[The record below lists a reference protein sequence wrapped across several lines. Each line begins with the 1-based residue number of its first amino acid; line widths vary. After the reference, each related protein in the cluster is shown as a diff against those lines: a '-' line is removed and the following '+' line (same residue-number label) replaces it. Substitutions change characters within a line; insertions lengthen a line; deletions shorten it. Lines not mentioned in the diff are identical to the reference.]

1 MDPLNRKIRVT
12 TPPTPKPLLFER
24 MTGEEELGRAF
35 RYEVDMLCESGELDL
50 ESLLGKKMTV
60 TIEHENG
67 ERHFNGV
74 CTQFRVLGTTHR
86 YIRYRATLRPE
97 LHLLSYV
104 SNCRIFQKKKVPD
117 ILKQL
122 FKDKVTVDV
131 KLMRD
136 YRTWDYLVQ
145 YRESDFNFVCR
156 LMEQE
161 GIFFFFTHSEDS
173 HKLVLV
179 DESSSCSEAP
189 HYAKVPFLP
198 PEEVGRVKD
207 EHVSSWIS
215 GARIVPGKFT
225 VRDYR
230 FEKPT
235 DMPTS
240 TVDSQLK
247 RGDGGPRAGA
257 DYEVYDYPGEHK
269 STDEARDEAR
279 NRLLEHESS
288 YQTTEAQA
296 DTRGLGVG
304 HKFTVT
310 NLPRLLQTDKPY
322 IIIKA
327 NYTVQGNLYESDA
340 ARAQTE
346 EYKAAYTLIDAKTE
360 YRTPRQ
366 TPKPI
371 VQGPQT
377 ATVVGRKTGA
387 AGDELATDEH
397 GRVMVK
403 FHWDRR
409 GDVNG
414 PEDEP
419 ADKDK
424 EQSCFIRVSQHWAGT
439 RFGSMFV
446 PRIGQEVIVDF
457 LEGDPDCPIITGR
470 VYNGDNKVPWDLPGN
485 ATQSGIL
492 TRSSKG
498 ASAANA
504 NAIRFEDKKG
514 SEQLWIH
521 AEKNQD
527 IEVEADETHWVGHDR
542 TKTVDND
549 ETVKVKGNRTET
561 VDKDEKITIHQNQT
575 RGVDKNRDLTVGIN
589 QSETVG
595 SNDTQSVGANKS
607 TTVGSNCSLQ
617 VGTAM
622 SVTVGAMMSEEV
634 GAAKSVTVGANSSED
649 VGGNKSVS
657 AGGNL
662 SESAGGSVSVDAGK
676 EMALKAG
683 KNFMGDAGEN
693 MTLKAGKK
701 TLVEATDELTLKCGS
716 ATIVMKSN
724 GDITINGNKI
734 NVKGSGDVIVKG
746 SKIGQN

>member
-1 MDPLNRKIRVT
+1 MDPLNRKIRLT

-35 RYEVDMLCESGELDL
+35 RYEVDMLCESTEIDL
-50 ESLLGKKMTV
+50 EALLGKKMTV
-60 TIEHENG
+60 TIEHKSG

-74 CTQFRVLGTTHR
+74 CTQFRVLGSTHR

-97 LHLLSYV
+97 LSLLSYTQ
-104 SNCRIFQKKKVPD
+104 NCRIFQKKKVPD

-122 FKDKVTVDV
+122 FADKLTVDM

-161 GIFFFFTHSEDS
+161 GIFFFFTHTEDG
-173 HKLVLV
+173 HKLVLA
-179 DESSSCSEAP
+179 DESSSIAEAP
-189 HYAKVPFLP
+189 FYAKVPFLP

-207 EHVSSWIS
+207 EHVSSWTAN
-215 GARIVPGKFT
+215 ARIVPGKVT

-235 DMPTS
+235 ELPTS
-240 TVDSQLK
+240 TVDSQLR
-247 RGDGGPRAGA
+247 RGDGGPRPGA
-257 DYEVYDYPGEHK
+257 VYEVYDYPGEHK
-269 STDEARDEAR
+269 SADEARDEAR
-279 NRLLEHESS
+279 NRLLEHESW
-288 YQTTEAQA
+288 YQTAEALA

-304 HKFTVT
+304 QKFTIT
-310 NLPRLLQTDKPY
+310 NLPRLLQSDKPY

-327 NYTVQGNLYESDA
+327 SYSLVGNYYESDKA
-340 ARAQTE
+340 KQQPE
-346 EYKAAYTLIDAKTE
+346 EYRAAYTLIDSKVE
-360 YRTPRQ
+360 YRTPRL

-387 AGDELATDEH
+387 ADDELATDEH

-409 GDVNG
+409 GDTNG

-424 EQSCFIRVSQHWAGT
+424 EQSCFIRVSQHWAGS
-439 RFGSMFV
+439 RFGTMFI

-498 ASAANA
+498 ATGANA

-527 IEVEADETHWVGHDR
+527 IEVEKDETHWVGHDR
-542 TKTVDND
+542 VKTIDHDENVHVKHNRIEKVDND
-549 ETVKVKGNRTET
+549 ET
-561 VDKDEKITIHQNQT
+561 ITIAVNQT
-575 RGVDKNRDLTVGIN
+575 RTVGGSRTVSVGAT
-589 QSETVG
+589 QSETVTG
-595 SNDTQSVGANKS
+595 ASSETVGGLKMLTVGGALQISVGGVMNA
-607 TTVGSNCSLQ
+607 TVAGIM
-617 VGTAM
+617 G
-622 SVTVGAMMSEEV
+622 EEV
-634 GAAKSVTVGANSSED
+634 GAAKAVRVAQGSTETIGKDKSVTVA
-649 VGGNKSVS
+649 K
-657 AGGNL
+657 NL
-662 SESAGGSVSVDAGK
+662 NET
-676 EMALKAG
+676 
-683 KNFMGDAGEN
+683 AGEN
-693 MTLKAGKK
+693 VKIEAGKDMTAK
-701 TLVEATDELTLKCGS
+701 AAKKMTIEGGDEVAIKSGDASIILK
-716 ATIVMKSN
+716 KN
-724 GDITINGNKI
+724 GDIII
-734 NVKGSGDVIVKG
+734 KGKKVTVEASGDLVLKG
-746 SKIGQN
+746 SKIAEN

>member
-1 MDPLNRKIRVT
+1 MELNRKIRVT

-35 RYEVDMLCESGELDL
+35 RYEVDMLCETSELDL
-50 ESLLGKKMTV
+50 EALLGKKMTV
-60 TIEHENG
+60 TVEHKTG

-74 CTQFRVLGTTHR
+74 CTQFRVLGSTHR
-86 YIRYRATLRPE
+86 YMRYRATLRPE
-97 LHLLSYV
+97 LSLLAYST
-104 SNCRIFQKKKVPD
+104 NCRIFQKKKVPD

-122 FKDKVTVDV
+122 FKDKLTVDV

-136 YRTWDYLVQ
+136 YRTWEYLVQ

-156 LMEQE
+156 MMEQE
-161 GIFFFFTHSEDS
+161 GIYFFFTHTADA

-179 DESSSCSEAP
+179 DEASSLAEVPS
-189 HYAKVPFLP
+189 YAKIPFLP
-198 PEEVGRVKD
+198 PEERGRVKE
-207 EHVSSWIS
+207 EHISSWTS

-240 TVDSQLK
+240 TVDSQLR
-247 RGDGGPRAGA
+247 RGDGGPRPGA
-257 DYEVYDYPGEHK
+257 TYEVYDFPGEHS
-269 STDEARDEAR
+269 STDQAREEAR
-279 NRLLEHESS
+279 NRMLEQEAW
-288 YQTTEAQA
+288 YQTTEAIG

-304 HKFTVT
+304 NKFTIT
-310 NLPRLLQTDKPY
+310 NLPRLIQSDKAYVIMKASYDVVGNYYESAGAKEAPDEF
-322 IIIKA
+322 KA
-327 NYTVQGNLYESDA
+327 N
-340 ARAQTE
+340 
-346 EYKAAYTLIDAKTE
+346 YTLIDAKTE

-387 AGDELATDEH
+387 KDDELATDEH

-409 GDVNG
+409 GDTNG

-419 ADKDK
+419 EDKDK

-439 RFGSMFV
+439 RFGSMFI

-485 ATQSGIL
+485 ATQSGVL

-527 IEVEADETHWVGHDR
+527 IEVEADETHSVGHDR
-542 TKTVDND
+542 TKTIGND
-549 ETVKVKGNRTET
+549 ETVTVKGNRTET
-561 VDKDEKITIHQNQT
+561 VVKDEKITIQQNQT
-575 RGVDKNRDLTVGIN
+575 RDVTQNRTLTVGVN
-589 QSETVG
+589 QDETVG
-595 SNDTQSVGANKS
+595 ANDTQSVGANK
-607 TTVGSNCSLQ
+607 TI
-617 VGTAM
+617 
-622 SVTVGAMMSEEV
+622 TVGAQLVIEVGAAMNLTVAAVSAEEV
-634 GAAKSVTVGANSSED
+634 GAAKSVSVGANSSED
-649 VGGNKSVS
+649 VGADKSLS
-657 AGGNL
+657 AGGSI
-662 SESAGGSVSVDAGK
+662 SESAGKDVSVQAGAA
-676 EMALKAG
+676 MSLKAG
-683 KNFMGDAGEN
+683 KNFLGDAGEN
-693 MTLKAGKK
+693 MTLKSGKN
-701 TLVEATDELTLKCGS
+701 TLIEATDEITIKCGS
-716 ATIVMKSN
+716 ASISMKKS
-724 GDITINGNKI
+724 GDIVIKGAKI
-734 NVKGSGDVIVKG
+734 KVEGSGDVVVKG